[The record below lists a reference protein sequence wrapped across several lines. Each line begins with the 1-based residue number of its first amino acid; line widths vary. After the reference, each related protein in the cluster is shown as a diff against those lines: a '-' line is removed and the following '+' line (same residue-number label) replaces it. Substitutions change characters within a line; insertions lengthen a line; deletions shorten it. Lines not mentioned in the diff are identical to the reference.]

1 MSTPTSPAMSADSS
15 SQHVSENPL
24 VAAALAAMT
33 PPSLDEL
40 LEAIDAHEQEA
51 ARIKKMVKSY
61 AKSKGDKKSRV
72 GSFPKGETPVQVT
85 AWNAFVAS
93 VREES
98 GIKVDSDGNPVMV
111 KDKETGEFK
120 TTYNMS
126 LQEALVEAGIRKKAG
141 LWTPPAPSTDA
152 IAAKAAAA
160 AAKAAA
166 KAAEREAA
174 KAEKAAE
181 REAAKAARQEA
192 AALLKAEKA
201 VEREAAKADKAAERE
216 ALKAEKAAEREAAK
230 ADKAVEREL
239 AKAAKLEA
247 AAMLKAA
254 KAEEREAAKAEKA
267 AAAAAEREAK
277 KEAAAAAREML
288 KAQKEAEKL
297 AIRQAKLAANAG
309 KTTATPK
316 LATAVPAPAAK
327 VEEEEDDL
335 SLFTFK
341 GVNYWRDAA
350 GFCWLKV
357 GDGLGPYAGKYD
369 PVADKID
376 AKAKAPAVHA

>member
-1 MSTPTSPAMSADSS
+1 MSADSS

-40 LEAIDAHEQEA
+40 LETIEAHEQEA
-51 ARIKKMVKSY
+51 ARIKKMVKAY

-72 GSFPKGETPVQVT
+72 GSSPKGETPIQVT

-98 GIKVDSDGNPVMV
+98 GVKVDSDGNPVMV

-120 TTYNMS
+120 TTFNMS

-174 KAEKAAE
+174 KAEKALE

-192 AALLKAEKA
+192 AALLKA
-201 VEREAAKADKAAERE
+201 DKAAERE
-216 ALKAEKAAEREAAK
+216 ALKADKVAEREVLKAEKAAEREAAK

-277 KEAAAAAREML
+277 KEAAAAAREVL

-297 AIRQAKLAANAG
+297 AIRQAKIVANAG
-309 KTTATPK
+309 KTPAPK
-316 LATAVPAPAAK
+316 PVPAPVAE